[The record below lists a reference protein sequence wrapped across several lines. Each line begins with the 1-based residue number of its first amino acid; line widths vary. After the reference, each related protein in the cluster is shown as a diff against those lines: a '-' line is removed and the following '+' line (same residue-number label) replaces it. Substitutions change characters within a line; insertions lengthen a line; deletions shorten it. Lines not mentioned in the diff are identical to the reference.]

1 MEAPVLVM
9 QLRGIRLNQWDEG
22 RKVLGPL
29 VEAPALVMQ
38 LRWEIILNIF
48 KMEIIFKSSGTI
60 VIEQKVRRYS

>member
-1 MEAPVLVM
+1 MLLEE
-9 QLRGIRLNQWDEG
+9 RLA
-22 RKVLGPL
+22 KGPL
-29 VEAPALVMQ
+29 VKVPALAMQ

>member
-1 MEAPVLVM
+1 M
-9 QLRGIRLNQWDEG
+9 
-22 RKVLGPL
+22 LGPL
-29 VEAPALVMQ
+29 VKAPALVMQ